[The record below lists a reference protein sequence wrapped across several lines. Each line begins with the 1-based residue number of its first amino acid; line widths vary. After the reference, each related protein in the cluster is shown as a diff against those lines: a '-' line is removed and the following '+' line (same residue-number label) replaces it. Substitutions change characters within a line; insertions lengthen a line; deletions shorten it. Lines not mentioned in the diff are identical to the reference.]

1 VKKNKERRLQTLAKS
16 LTDPLIKAF
25 YIAMKDARVYYFKA
39 PNFTFGLL
47 IPVSLYLAFSMAG
60 NISPVL
66 IVAGLS
72 SLAMLFGTTS
82 IEAVAVVLEKQT
94 GTFDRLLV
102 APVSLFTI
110 ILGKTIAGFFFG
122 LILAAIT
129 VFPLAAFSGVAVMN
143 PVLAVIAIGFASMA
157 FSALG
162 IITSVYANWVPDAQ
176 MYANFLRFP
185 MTFLSGTFVALET
198 YPFQMQVLARF
209 LPLTYSVE
217 ALRNCI
223 STSAVTSIYVIDIV
237 ALFAFTL
244 VFLAI
249 ATVILKKR
257 LS

>member
-1 VKKNKERRLQTLAKS
+1 MARSFADS
-16 LTDPLIKAF
+16 LIKAF
-25 YIAMKDARVYYFKA
+25 YIALKDAKVYYFKA

-47 IPVSLYLAFSMAG
+47 IPISLFLAFSMAG

-72 SLAMLFGTTS
+72 SLSMLFGTTS

-122 LILAAIT
+122 LILAAVTI
-129 VFPLAAFSGVAVMN
+129 FPLAAFAGVTVMN
-143 PVLAVIAIGFASMA
+143 PLLAIVAIAFASMA

-162 IITSVYANWVPDAQ
+162 IITSVYAKWVPDAQ

-185 MTFLSGTFVALET
+185 MTFLSGTFVALAT
-198 YPFQMQVLARF
+198 YPLPLQVVARF
-209 LPLTYSVE
+209 LPLTYSIE
-217 ALRNCI
+217 ALQNCI
-223 STSAVTSIYVIDIV
+223 ASSAIGNIYVVDLV
-237 ALFAFTL
+237 LLFTFTVL
-244 VFLAI
+244 FLSI
-249 ATVILKKR
+249 ATVVLKR
-257 LS
+257 RIRE

>member
-1 VKKNKERRLQTLAKS
+1 LAKS
-16 LTDPLIKAF
+16 WTDTLIKAF
-25 YIAMKDARVYYFKA
+25 YIALKDAKVYYFKA

-47 IPVSLYLAFSMAG
+47 VPVSLFLAFSMAG

-102 APVSLFTI
+102 APLSLFTI

-122 LILAAIT
+122 LILAAVTI
-129 VFPLAAFSGVAVMN
+129 FPLAAFSGVTVMS
-143 PVLAVIAIGFASMA
+143 PLLAIIAIAFASMA

-162 IITSVYANWVPDAQ
+162 IVTSAYANWVPDAQ

-185 MTFLSGTFVALET
+185 MTFLSGTFAALET
-198 YPFQMQVLARF
+198 YPLQLQVVSRF

-217 ALRNCI
+217 ALRNSI
-223 STSAVTSIYVIDIV
+223 SYSVATNIYLIDIA
-237 ALFAFTL
+237 ALFVFT
-244 VFLAI
+244 VIFLSI
-249 ATVILKKR
+249 ATAVLKKR
-257 LS
+257 LA

>member
-1 VKKNKERRLQTLAKS
+1 MAKS

-47 IPVSLYLAFSMAG
+47 IPISLYIAFSMAG
-60 NISPVL
+60 NINPVL

-72 SLAMLFGTTS
+72 SLSILFGTTS

-129 VFPLAAFSGVAVMN
+129 IFPLAAFSGVTVMN
-143 PVLAVIAIGFASMA
+143 PVLAIIAVAFASMA

-162 IITSVYANWVPDAQ
+162 IITSVYAKWVPDAQ
-176 MYANFLRFP
+176 MYSNFIRFP
-185 MTFLSGTFVALET
+185 MTFLSGTFVALAT
-198 YPFQMQVLARF
+198 YPFPLQVLARF

-217 ALRNCI
+217 ALQNCI
-223 STSAVTSIYVIDIV
+223 STSAVTSNYIIDIA
-237 ALFAFTL
+237 ALFVFTL

-249 ATVILKKR
+249 ATATLKKR

>member
-1 VKKNKERRLQTLAKS
+1 MARSWADS
-16 LTDPLIKAF
+16 LIKAF
-25 YIAMKDARVYYFKA
+25 YIAMKDAKVYYFKA

-47 IPVSLYLAFSMAG
+47 IPISLFLAFSMAG

-72 SLAMLFGTTS
+72 SLSMLFGTTS

-122 LILAAIT
+122 LILAAVTI
-129 VFPLAAFSGVAVMN
+129 FPLAAFSGVTVMN
-143 PVLAVIAIGFASMA
+143 PLLAVVAIAFASMA

-162 IITSVYANWVPDAQ
+162 IITSVYAKWVPDAQ

-185 MTFLSGTFVALET
+185 MTFLSGTFAALET
-198 YPFQMQVLARF
+198 YPFPLQIVSRF
-209 LPLTYSVE
+209 LPLTYSIE

-223 STSAVTSIYVIDIV
+223 TSSAVTSIYLIDIG
-237 ALFAFTL
+237 ALFVFT
-244 VFLAI
+244 VIFLSI
-249 ATVILKKR
+249 ATAVLKK
-257 LS
+257 SIE

>member
-1 VKKNKERRLQTLAKS
+1 M
-16 LTDPLIKAF
+16 LIKAV
-25 YIAMKDARVYYFKA
+25 YIALKDAKVYYFKA
-39 PNFTFGLL
+39 PNFTFGFIL
-47 IPVSLYLAFSMAG
+47 PVSLFLAFSMAG

-66 IVAGLS
+66 LVAGLS
-72 SLAMLFGTTS
+72 SLSMLFGTTS

-102 APVSLFTI
+102 APISLFTI
-110 ILGKTIAGFFFG
+110 LLGKTMAGFFFG
-122 LILAAIT
+122 LILAGVTI
-129 VFPLAAFSGVAVMN
+129 FPLAAFSGVTVMN
-143 PVLAVIAIGFASMA
+143 PILAVVAIAFASMA

-185 MTFLSGTFVALET
+185 MAFLSGTFTALET
-198 YPFQMQVLARF
+198 YPLQLQFVARF

-223 STSAVTSIYVIDIV
+223 SNSAVTNIYPIDIA
-237 ALFAFTL
+237 ALFVFTV
-244 VFLAI
+244 VFLSI

-257 LS
+257 LA

>member
-1 VKKNKERRLQTLAKS
+1 MVKS
-16 LTDPLIKAF
+16 LTDQLIKAF

-60 NISPVL
+60 NINPVL

-102 APVSLFTI
+102 APVSLLTI

-129 VFPLAAFSGVAVMN
+129 IFPMAAFSGVAIIN
-143 PVLAVIAIGFASMA
+143 PVLAVIAIAFASMA

-223 STSAVTSIYVIDIV
+223 STPAVTSIYIIDIA
-237 ALFAFTL
+237 ALSVFTL
-244 VFLAI
+244 AFLAI
-249 ATVILKKR
+249 ATAVLKKR

>member
-1 VKKNKERRLQTLAKS
+1 MAKS
-16 LTDPLIKAF
+16 WTDTLIKAF
-25 YIAMKDARVYYFKA
+25 YIALKDAKVYYFKA
-39 PNFTFGLL
+39 PNFTFGFL
-47 IPVSLYLAFSMAG
+47 IPVSLFLAFGMAG

-72 SLAMLFGTTS
+72 SLSMLFGTTS

-94 GTFDRLLV
+94 GTLDRLLV

-110 ILGKTIAGFFFG
+110 LLGKTMAGFFFG
-122 LILAAIT
+122 LILAGVTI
-129 VFPLAAFSGVAVMN
+129 FPLAAFSGVTLMN
-143 PVLAVIAIGFASMA
+143 PILAVVAIAFASMA

-185 MTFLSGTFVALET
+185 MAFLSGTFTALET
-198 YPFQMQVLARF
+198 YPLQLQFVARF

-223 STSAVTSIYVIDIV
+223 SNSAVTSIYLIDIA
-237 ALFAFTL
+237 ALFVFTVAFL
-244 VFLAI
+244 SI

-257 LS
+257 LA